1 MHEAAGPREPN
12 AGNDA
17 RTSGPL
23 SPGVEALYRHMVRL
37 RLVSAQMVDLQRE
50 GAVAFHASSIG
61 DEAIVAAVSL
71 AARPSDWVFPSV
83 RAWGAALVRGMPLA
97 QYMHHAFGTAS
108 DPAKGHSAPDH
119 PPARAFNVA
128 PASGIPGAH
137 LPQAVGF
144 AWAARI
150 RKNDAQSVV
159 TLAIFDEETTTTGD
173 FHNAMNFAGVFK
185 VPCVLVCRSRGARAI
200 AERAVA
206 YGVAHATVDGGDPVA
221 LAGLLERAV
230 ARAAAGQGAIL
241 IEAVTS
247 ALDPAADDGTHRF
260 GPADPL
266 VRMRAGDLG
275 AFEAETREEIARAV
289 AAARAAPKPSVAS
302 MFEDVY
308 AEVPAHLASAREKE
322 ATTWRR

>member
-1 MHEAAGPREPN
+1 MHQASREPN
-12 AGNDA
+12 ENDA
-17 RTSGPL
+17 RTSGSVTSGPDT
-23 SPGVEALYRHMVRL
+23 LYRHMTRL

-50 GAVAFHASSIG
+50 GTVAFHASSIG
-61 DEAIVAAVSL
+61 DEAIIAAVAL

-83 RAWGAALVRGMPLA
+83 RAWGAALVRGMPIA
-97 QYMHHAFGTAS
+97 RYMHHAFGTAS

-119 PPARAFNVA
+119 PPAREYKVA

-150 RKNDAQSVV
+150 RKREDVV
-159 TLAIFDEETTTTGD
+159 TFAIFDEETTTTGD

-185 VPCVLVCRSRGARAI
+185 APCVLVCRSRGARPI
-200 AERAVA
+200 AERAIA

-221 LAGLLERAV
+221 LAALLERAV
-230 ARAAAGQGAIL
+230 TRAASGQGSIL
-241 IEAVTS
+241 IEAITT
-247 ALDPAADDGTHRF
+247 ALDPAADDGKHRF

-266 VRMRAGDLG
+266 VRMLG
-275 AFEAETREEIARAV
+275 ASSPSRELAAFEAETREEIAHAV
-289 AAARAAPKPSVAS
+289 AAAGSAPKPSVSS

-308 AEVPAHLASAREKE
+308 AEVPAHLARQGEGVAS
-322 ATTWRR
+322 